1 MDRIFYFS
9 INYNSMN
16 YLHNIG
22 SYFLMIAEMFRKPTK
37 WSVMKQLILKDIE
50 DLIIGS
56 LGIVA
61 FISFFVGGVIT
72 IQTALN
78 IDNPLIPR
86 YLVGFATRQSI
97 ILEFAPT
104 FISVIM
110 AGKVGSFITSSI
122 GTMRVTEQIDALEV
136 MGINSVN
143 YLVFPKTVALLLY
156 PFVISI
162 AMFLGII
169 GGMAACVFGGY
180 STFEDYVTGIQ
191 MDFMPFHM
199 VYAFIKTLV
208 FAFLLATIPSFHGY
222 YMKGG
227 ALEVGKAS
235 TTAFVWTSVAIIL
248 LNYIL
253 TQMLLS

>member
-1 MDRIFYFS
+1 MT
-9 INYNSMN
+9 

-22 SYFLMIAEMFRKPTK
+22 LYFLMVKDMFRKPTK
-37 WSVMKQLILKDIE
+37 WSVMKHLILKDID
-50 DLIIGS
+50 DLIIDS

-78 IDNPLIPR
+78 ITNPLIPKN
-86 YLVGFATRQSI
+86 LVGFATRQSI

-104 FISVIM
+104 FISIIM

-136 MGINSVN
+136 MGINSLN
-143 YLVFPKTVALLLY
+143 YLVFPKVVALMLY
-156 PFVISI
+156 PFAISI
-162 AMFLGII
+162 AIFLGIL
-169 GGMAACVFGGY
+169 GGMVACVYGGF
-180 STFEDYVTGIQ
+180 STLEDYIAGVQ
-191 MDFMPFHM
+191 LDFIPFHII
-199 VYAFIKTLV
+199 YSFIKTFV
-208 FAFLLATIPSFHGY
+208 FAFVLATIPSFYGY

-235 TTAFVWTSVAIIL
+235 TTSFVWTSVMIIL

-253 TQMLLS
+253 TQMLLTS